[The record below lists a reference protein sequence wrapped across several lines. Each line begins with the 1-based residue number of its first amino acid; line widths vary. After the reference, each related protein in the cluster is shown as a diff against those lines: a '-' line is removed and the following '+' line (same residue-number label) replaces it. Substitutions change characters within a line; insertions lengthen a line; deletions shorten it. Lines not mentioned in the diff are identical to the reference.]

1 MPMILV
7 VDMVGYDKYMHLL
20 TIAYYF
26 NSSCMPPYVCVCV
39 WWNSTSAM
47 YSGSFLSAQ
56 KQPGYIEGKTAESI
70 RRTMQERQSTYTLD
84 FDTLIVLNIA
94 GSCKLVLVMKTY
106 LEVYRQHFLKEVVL
120 QQHLIDEYKTG
131 LL

>member
-1 MPMILV
+1 
-7 VDMVGYDKYMHLL
+7 
-20 TIAYYF
+20 
-26 NSSCMPPYVCVCV
+26 
-39 WWNSTSAM
+39 
-47 YSGSFLSAQ
+47 
-56 KQPGYIEGKTAESI
+56 
-70 RRTMQERQSTYTLD
+70 MQERQSTYTLD